1 MYVYIEIE
9 LFSLLWKV
17 NKNSLE
23 MYQHSCNH
31 GKDRS
36 MIKQEFNWSSITDQ
50 IVFSCALILVVDN
63 EILLCAPLHCYT
75 TFSYFLYYAKTDP

>member
-63 EILLCAPLHCYT
+63 EILFIVILL
-75 TFSYFLYYAKTDP
+75 FLIFYIMLKQTHN